1 VAKIDQRGGVIMVEA
16 ALPNPGGGDPTW
28 VFAVTGLF
36 FVIII
41 GAGIFLRLRRRK

>member
-1 VAKIDQRGGVIMVEA
+1 MVEA

-28 VFAVTGLF
+28 VFVMVGIF

-41 GAGIFLRLRRRK
+41 GAGIALWLRGRKG